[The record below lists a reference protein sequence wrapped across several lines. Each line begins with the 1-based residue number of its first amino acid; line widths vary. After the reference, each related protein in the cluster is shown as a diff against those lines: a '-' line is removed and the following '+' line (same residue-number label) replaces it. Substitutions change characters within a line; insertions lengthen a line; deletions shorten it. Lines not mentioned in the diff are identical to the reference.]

1 DDFNLDT
8 WDPKEIIEVLWDN
21 GKPYPAN
28 ILQFGENKKLM
39 DRLID
44 DLIIGI
50 VNANQVPLIQDLS
63 KRGKRNEKSSLKLVH
78 HKVSLKRKHEQSD
91 FFKAIRKTMSKG
103 SDNDCTSCESLNE
116 KLKQKNVEIE
126 ILQND
131 LAKIESSLQETKRKY
146 KEMKLRYKEK
156 KRQMEEENK
165 VQGEMMKFGLKIIPA
180 AKLALCRTDYSK
192 YVGNLLDICFGR
204 ETLSESVLKC
214 SKSRTSKTNVLDEG
228 TINDIMAH
236 VMEKFQP
243 ISIGMVRAAIRQKL
257 NTCHK
262 SKQRNGM

>member
-1 DDFNLDT
+1 MKLKDCIPQIDDDFNFDT

-21 GKPYPAN
+21 GKPYPDN

-63 KRGKRNEKSSLKLVH
+63 KRGKRNEKSSLKLEQ

-91 FFKAIRKTMSKG
+91 FFKAIRKTMNKG
-103 SDNDCTSCESLNE
+103 SDNYCTNCESLNE

-126 ILQND
+126 ILQNE

-146 KEMKLRYKEK
+146 KEMKLKYKEK
-156 KRQMEEENK
+156 KRQMKEENK
-165 VQGEMMKFGLKIIPA
+165 EVQGEMVKFGLKTIPA

-192 YVGNLLDICFGR
+192 YVGDLLDICFGR

-214 SKSRTSKTNVLDEG
+214 SKRHLKRMSWTKVQLMTLWL
-228 TINDIMAH
+228 M
-236 VMEKFQP
+236 
-243 ISIGMVRAAIRQKL
+243 
-257 NTCHK
+257 
-262 SKQRNGM
+262 